1 MIIIILLII
10 AIILVL
16 FISFKIKK
24 LKLDCVS
31 LITGGVKTGKTTLSV
46 HLAIKKYKKNH
57 RIWWFKHYILMN
69 KSVEE
74 PLLYSN
80 IPLTCEYVPVTQEML
95 ERKERINYKSVMYLC
110 ETSLI
115 ADSMSY
121 KDEELNERLTLF
133 IKLFGHETHGGS
145 LFLDT
150 QAVADNHYA
159 VKRCIS
165 RNLYIYHLTKWIPF
179 FLVFKVRELYYS
191 EDNSTINV
199 VDSDLEDSMK
209 LVIFTKRVWKK
220 FDCYAYSSFTDNLN
234 SNTNLEKDDKKRNLK
249 VNNLVS
255 FKKYKTLK
263 LEDMKGSENKNDKS
277 KEKNKLESN

>member
-1 MIIIILLII
+1 MIFLIIFIILTIWII
-10 AIILVL
+10 WFLA
-16 FISFKIKK
+16 FKIKR
-24 LKLDCVS
+24 LKLDCVT

-46 HLAIKKYKKNH
+46 HLAIKKYNSNH
-57 RIWWFKHYILMN
+57 RKWWFKHLFKRN
-69 KSVEE
+69 LEE
-74 PLLYSN
+74 PMLYSN
-80 IPLTCEYVPVTQEML
+80 IPLTCEYIPVTQAML
-95 ERKERINYKSVMYLC
+95 ERTERLNYKSVMYLC

-121 KDEELNERLTLF
+121 KDDKLNEQLTLF

-165 RNLYIYHLTKWIPF
+165 RNLYIYHLIKWIPF

-199 VDSDLEDSMK
+199 VEEDLEDSMK
-209 LVIFTKRVWKK
+209 LVICSKKVWKK
-220 FDCYAYSSFTDNLN
+220 FDCYAYSVFTDDCPINN
-234 SNTNLEKDDKKRNLK
+234 DIQEENKHRNLK
-249 VNNLVS
+249 VNDLVT

-263 LEDMKGSENKNDKS
+263 FRRKEELENGTIIEEE
-277 KEKNKLESN
+277 KEV

>member
-1 MIIIILLII
+1 MIWLILFIILGIWLIWFL
-10 AIILVL
+10 A
-16 FISFKIKK
+16 FKVKR

-57 RIWWFKHYILMN
+57 RKWWIKHLFKRNI
-69 KSVEE
+69 EE

-80 IPLTCEYVPVTQEML
+80 IPLTCEYVPVTQAML
-95 ERKERINYKSVMYLC
+95 ERTERINYKSVMYLC

-115 ADSMSY
+115 ADSMSF
-121 KDEELNERLTLF
+121 KDDLLNERLSLF
-133 IKLFGHETHGGS
+133 IKLYGHETHGGS

-150 QAVADNHYA
+150 QAVSDNHYA

-179 FLVFKVRELYYS
+179 FLVFRVRELYYS

-199 VDSDLEDSMK
+199 VSEDLEDSMK
-209 LVIFTKRVWKK
+209 LVICSKRVWKK
-220 FDCYAYSSFTDNLN
+220 FDCYAYSVFTDNCPV
-234 SNTNLEKDDKKRNLK
+234 NTDLELENKKRDLK
-249 VNNLVS
+249 VNNLVT

-263 LEDMKGSENKNDKS
+263 LERKEEVNNDT
-277 KEKNKLESN
+277 KEKGNKQKLAL

>member
-1 MIIIILLII
+1 MIWLILILIFVVW
-10 AIILVL
+10 LVW
-16 FISFKIKK
+16 FVAFKVKR

-46 HLAIKKYKKNH
+46 HLAIKKWKSNH
-57 RIWWFKHYILMN
+57 RKWWLKRYLLN
-69 KSVEE
+69 RKNEEE

-80 IPLTCEYVPVTQEML
+80 IPLTIEYVPVTQEML
-95 ERKERINYKSVMYLC
+95 ERKQRLNYKSVMYLC

-115 ADSMSY
+115 ADSMSF
-121 KDEELNERLTLF
+121 KDELLNERLSLF
-133 IKLFGHETHGGS
+133 IKLYGHETRGGS

-150 QAVADNHYA
+150 QAVSDNHYA

-199 VDSDLEDSMK
+199 VEEDLEDSMK
-209 LVIFTKRVWKK
+209 LVICSKRVWKK
-220 FDCYAYSSFTDNLN
+220 FDCYAYSVFTDDCPRDCEIEPYNPQ
-234 SNTNLEKDDKKRNLK
+234 RNLK
-249 VNNLVS
+249 VNGLVT

-263 LEDMKGSENKNDKS
+263 IPSNSLNLARKEENKENDNRK
-277 KEKNKLESN
+277 

>member
-1 MIIIILLII
+1 MIWFILLFILLIWLLWFLI
-10 AIILVL
+10 
-16 FISFKIKK
+16 FKVKR

-46 HLAIKKYKKNH
+46 HLAIKKYKSNRRKWLF
-57 RIWWFKHYILMN
+57 RKMFLFKRN
-69 KSVEE
+69 EEE

-80 IPLTCEYVPVTQEML
+80 IPLTCEYVPVTQEMI

-115 ADSMSY
+115 ADSMSF
-121 KDEELNERLTLF
+121 KDDLLNERLSLF
-133 IKLFGHETHGGS
+133 IKLYGHETHGGS

-150 QAVADNHYA
+150 QAVSDNHYA

-165 RNLYIYHLTKWIPF
+165 RNLYIYHLIKWIPF

-199 VDSDLEDSMK
+199 IEEDLEDSMK
-209 LVIFTKRVWKK
+209 IVICSKRVWKK
-220 FDCYAYSSFTDNLN
+220 FDCYAYSVFTDDCPV
-234 SNTNLEKDDKKRNLK
+234 NTAIELENKKRDLK
-249 VNNLVS
+249 VNNLVT

-263 LEDMKGSENKNDKS
+263 L
-277 KEKNKLESN
+277 KEKGKEEENGKNEKKIKL